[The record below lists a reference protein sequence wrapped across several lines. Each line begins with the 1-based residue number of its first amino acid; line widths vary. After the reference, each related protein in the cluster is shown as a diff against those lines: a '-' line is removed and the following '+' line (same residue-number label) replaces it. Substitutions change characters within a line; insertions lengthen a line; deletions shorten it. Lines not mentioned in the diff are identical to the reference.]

1 MKNAI
6 ELFMNGLFLLI
17 VLAFV
22 AALLVVMGL
31 AFGW

>member
-6 ELFMNGLFLLI
+6 ELFMSGLFLLI
-17 VLAFV
+17 VLAFF
-22 AALLVVMGL
+22 AALLTVMGL